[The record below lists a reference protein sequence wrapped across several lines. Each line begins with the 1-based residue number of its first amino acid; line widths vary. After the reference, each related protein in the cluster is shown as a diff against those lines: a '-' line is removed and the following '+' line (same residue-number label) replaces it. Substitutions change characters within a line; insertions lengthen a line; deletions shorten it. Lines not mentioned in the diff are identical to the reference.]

1 MGFRSVFGHKLD
13 ELIEAEQQH
22 EVLCKEFEEYILGIF
37 PDVFAIERPDAD
49 GDIVP
54 DFLVTDTS
62 SGKRFAVI
70 CVFQPKFKTP
80 EDGSCVILECGTFEQ
95 IRAYKQFAH
104 FERMPFFLIV
114 GVGGL
119 PDHPERVFS
128 IPVEEI
134 GCSELPKEA
143 CLMYE
148 RHPSETFTY
157 REDHLA

>member
-1 MGFRSVFGHKLD
+1 MGFRSVFGHKPD
-13 ELIEAEQQH
+13 DVIEAEQQN

-37 PDVFAIERPDAD
+37 PDEFEIERPDAD
-49 GDIVP
+49 GDIIP
-54 DFLVTDTS
+54 DFLVTDSS
-62 SGKRFAVI
+62 SGKRFAVV

-80 EDGSCVILECGTFEQ
+80 EDDSCDILECGTFEQ
-95 IRAYKQFAH
+95 VRAYKQFAH
-104 FERMPFFLIV
+104 FERMPFFLII

-143 CLMYE
+143 CLRYE
-148 RHPSETFTY
+148 RTPAGTFAY
-157 REDHLA
+157 HEDHLE